1 MLADMVPVCLRCYK
15 PFPTNVTL
23 KLCLVRMFGL
33 DVVGQGRQR
42 RTPVDTMVAHGQG
55 GLVAT
60 ALKGTDHRAE
70 SELQMADKMLNSAQ
84 LLVTETACYDGPIIV
99 NCPGLLERKMEIVEL

>member
-1 MLADMVPVCLRCYK
+1 MLTDMVPVCLRCYK

-60 ALKGTDHRAE
+60 ALKGAEDPAVSLSQVVDKTCHAAELFVTKRTVYGSPRANFFAGF
-70 SELQMADKMLNSAQ
+70 LCRMF
-84 LLVTETACYDGPIIV
+84 
-99 NCPGLLERKMEIVEL
+99 